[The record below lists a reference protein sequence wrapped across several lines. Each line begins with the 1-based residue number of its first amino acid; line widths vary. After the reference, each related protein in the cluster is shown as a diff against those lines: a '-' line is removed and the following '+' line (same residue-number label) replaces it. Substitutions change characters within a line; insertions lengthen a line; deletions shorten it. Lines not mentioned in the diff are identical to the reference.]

1 MFKVNNRSIRHCPGV
16 FDVNFEYIWHVVLVF
31 FLFVFCFVFV
41 FADFE
46 HVSARWNSSLP

>member
-1 MFKVNNRSIRHCPGV
+1 MCELCSKLTIEASDI
-16 FDVNFEYIWHVVLVF
+16 VLVSSVVF
-31 FLFVFCFVFV
+31 FCLFVFSFVLFLF